1 MLLGALVATAVLA
14 TRPALAAAAGA
25 GAVDSSFGQ
34 GGTVT
39 VPYGSIAEASAVAI
53 QSNGDI
59 VTAGSTTVA
68 GQNEIL
74 VTRMTPSGAL
84 DPTFGSNGIV
94 TVSVNGGGFCD
105 SGDALKIQ
113 PDGKIVVVGAGRTG
127 AGGPLGFAVI
137 RLDTNG
143 DQDATFG
150 HNGIATVSIGSSAT
164 ASAVAIQP
172 DGKIA
177 VGGVATIDHNEFAAA
192 RFNANGT
199 LDQSFGDGGTI
210 TVPPAGAVW
219 GMALQA
225 DGKMVLAGEAALGD
239 PQTSN
244 AQQMMAVRLTGAG
257 QLDPGFGSGG
267 VVMLPIGSTARGF
280 GVALQPDGKILLTGP
295 AFTTTGVALTVR
307 LNPDGGVDSSFGVA
321 GISAY
326 PDWYGVNGIVL
337 DAQGRIVL
345 PTVGM
350 GVVRLNANGSPDLA
364 FGAGG
369 NTLVKLGSHS
379 GANGAA
385 IQADGKI
392 VLAGSADIGGRGVI
406 MVARVDGGSDG
417 SQTSGADQTDRSASA
432 DTSTTGRRASP
443 RPIAK
448 EAKARSR
455 ARHAHRRRRR
465 HHRHARVHAQ
475 RHKHRRRA

>member
-1 MLLGALVATAVLA
+1 
-14 TRPALAAAAGA
+14 
-25 GAVDSSFGQ
+25 
-34 GGTVT
+34 
-39 VPYGSIAEASAVAI
+39 
-53 QSNGDI
+53 
-59 VTAGSTTVA
+59 
-68 GQNEIL
+68 
-74 VTRMTPSGAL
+74 
-84 DPTFGSNGIV
+84 
-94 TVSVNGGGFCD
+94 
-105 SGDALKIQ
+105 
-113 PDGKIVVVGAGRTG
+113 
-127 AGGPLGFAVI
+127 
-137 RLDTNG
+137 
-143 DQDATFG
+143 
-150 HNGIATVSIGSSAT
+150 VSIGSSAT